1 MEMEEMDL
9 RQYWEIIVKK
19 RSVVAIVFAVTVLAV
34 TVYSL
39 LATPI
44 YEAYATLMVRDSS
57 AGVTSMLFEGLGGGG
72 GGNTAQNYIQI
83 MKSRRILE
91 QVAST
96 MGLEEDVS
104 LASLEKAMTI
114 QPVQGSDIL
123 KISMQSPDPEEAQ
136 TFVNTLTD
144 VFIEWNLLYKQEDRR
159 SAREFIQLQLV
170 NVSENLREAEE
181 KLRDFREQERSLS
194 PTQETIA
201 GITQLAEL
209 EAELGHLQVRKIEIR
224 ERISQARQQLESQ
237 EETLISSTTINENPF
252 VTQYRARLADLEI
265 ALSGA
270 KEKYTANHPSILS
283 LQAEIEDVKAKLTEQ
298 VERVIGTETRTINP
312 LHRELYASVITQEVE
327 LMALDAREAGL
338 RSLIE
343 DYEHM
348 LSQLPTKELELARL
362 MRDAKV
368 MEELY
373 IMLMT
378 RNEEN
383 RIAEAMQTADVQVID
398 EAILPLVPVKPR
410 VKLNIAIGAVLG
422 IFLGV
427 GLAFLLE
434 FVDNTFKTKDDVERM
449 LGVPVLGQIPDLNL
463 IDSTGQRR
471 HFQRK
476 KGRGYSAHV

>member
-1 MEMEEMDL
+1 
-9 RQYWEIIVKK
+9 
-19 RSVVAIVFAVTVLAV
+19 
-34 TVYSL
+34 
-39 LATPI
+39 
-44 YEAYATLMVRDSS
+44 
-57 AGVTSMLFEGLGGGG
+57 
-72 GGNTAQNYIQI
+72 
-83 MKSRRILE
+83 
-91 QVAST
+91 
-96 MGLEEDVS
+96 
-104 LASLEKAMTI
+104 
-114 QPVQGSDIL
+114 
-123 KISMQSPDPEEAQ
+123 
-136 TFVNTLTD
+136 
-144 VFIEWNLLYKQEDRR
+144 
-159 SAREFIQLQLV
+159 V

>member
-1 MEMEEMDL
+1 M
-9 RQYWEIIVKK
+9 
-19 RSVVAIVFAVTVLAV
+19 
-34 TVYSL
+34 
-39 LATPI
+39 
-44 YEAYATLMVRDSS
+44 
-57 AGVTSMLFEGLGGGG
+57 
-72 GGNTAQNYIQI
+72 
-83 MKSRRILE
+83 
-91 QVAST
+91 
-96 MGLEEDVS
+96 
-104 LASLEKAMTI
+104 
-114 QPVQGSDIL
+114 
-123 KISMQSPDPEEAQ
+123 
-136 TFVNTLTD
+136 
-144 VFIEWNLLYKQEDRR
+144 
-159 SAREFIQLQLV
+159 
-170 NVSENLREAEE
+170 
-181 KLRDFREQERSLS
+181 
-194 PTQETIA
+194 
-201 GITQLAEL
+201 
-209 EAELGHLQVRKIEIR
+209 
-224 ERISQARQQLESQ
+224 
-237 EETLISSTTINENPF
+237 
-252 VTQYRARLADLEI
+252 
-265 ALSGA
+265 
-270 KEKYTANHPSILS
+270 
-283 LQAEIEDVKAKLTEQ
+283 KAKLTEQ
-298 VERVIGTETRTINP
+298 VERVIGTETRTNP

-434 FVDNTFKTKDDVERM
+434 FLDNTFKTKDDVERM
-449 LGVPVLGQIPDLNL
+449 LGVPLGQIPDLNL

-476 KGRGYSAHV
+476 KDVDTVRMFRGKSRHGNTR